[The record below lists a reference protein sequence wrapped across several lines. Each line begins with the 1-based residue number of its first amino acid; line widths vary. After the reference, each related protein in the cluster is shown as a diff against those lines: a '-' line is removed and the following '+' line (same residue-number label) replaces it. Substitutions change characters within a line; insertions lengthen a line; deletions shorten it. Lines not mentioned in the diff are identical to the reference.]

1 MINSLRFRNF
11 KALRR
16 VDIGLE
22 RLTLLVGPAGS
33 GKTTVLEGLH
43 HLTRLAASEPRE
55 IFTRAAAVGLICSR
69 GASGAFE
76 LGLAGSFRARRGS
89 LSIAFPSI
97 EDFPF
102 SSTYVLESRWGDRQ
116 RVLRREL
123 DADAA
128 AAGALSPA
136 ELPLSSALQEAVFLQ
151 FDPRRLAAP
160 SPCPDD
166 EASPR
171 SLATD
176 GTNLAAVIADLATTR
191 PDELRRIESALRAVI
206 RGLHRVRVVRLGRMD
221 TLVFDMVGAA
231 DLPAYAMSEGT
242 LRVLGLFTALI
253 AAAPG
258 CLVLVDPL
266 DRGVGPLAVA
276 ALMRQIEAILVADPR
291 LQIVATTSSP
301 QLLDEVT
308 PDEVRV
314 HALQD
319 DGSALVAPLGSHP
332 DFALLRDDLRPG
344 ELWTATGDAWV
355 AEASRVAERPTLP
368 PPLPPSIPPPA
379 SPRGR

>member
-16 VDIGLE
+16 VDLALE
-22 RLTLLVGPAGS
+22 RLTLLVGPSGS
-33 GKTTVLEGLH
+33 GKTSVLDGLH
-43 HLTRLAASEPRE
+43 HLTRLATEEPSEV
-55 IFTRAAAVGLICSR
+55 FTQAAAVGLICSR

-102 SSTYVLESRWGDRQ
+102 SSTYVLESRWGDRH
-116 RVLRREL
+116 RAIRREL
-123 DADAA
+123 DADPG
-128 AAGALSPA
+128 AAGGLSPA
-136 ELPLSSALQEAVFLQ
+136 ELPLASALGEAVFLR

-160 SPCPDD
+160 SPCAS
-166 EASPR
+166 EAGGAPA
-171 SLATD
+171 LGTD
-176 GTNLAAVIADLATTR
+176 GTNLAGVIADLATTR
-191 PDELRRIESALRAVI
+191 PDEFLRIEGALRAVI
-206 RGLHRVRVVRLGRMD
+206 RGLNRVRVVRAVRAD

-231 DLPAYAMSEGT
+231 DLPAHAMSEGT

-253 AAAPG
+253 AASPS
-258 CLVLVDPL
+258 CLVLIDPI
-266 DRGVGPLAVA
+266 DRAVGPLAVVA
-276 ALMRQIEAILVADPR
+276 FMRQIEAILAADPR
-291 LQIVATTSSP
+291 LQIVATTDSP
-301 QLLDEVT
+301 RILDEVT
-308 PDEVRV
+308 PEEVRV

-319 DGSALVAPLGSHP
+319 HGAALVVPLASHP

-355 AEASRVAERPTLP
+355 AEAVRVAERTTLP

-379 SPRGR
+379 STRGR